1 MVTAVYPGSFDPM
14 TRGHLDIVTRASHLF
29 DQLVVAVV
37 RNPNKAPLLTL
48 QQRVQL
54 IQTCI
59 QQSERP
65 ITNVTVQP
73 FEGLTIDFAAAAGAE
88 VIVRGLRAVS
98 DFEFEFK
105 MSQMNKTLNPC
116 VETLF
121 MMASLEHQFLSSSVV
136 KEVARYGGDISKAVP
151 PAVETLL
158 KEHYQGGLCTL
169 PVASVP

>member
-1 MVTAVYPGSFDPM
+1 VVTAVYPGSFDPI
-14 TRGHLDIVTRASHLF
+14 TKGHLDIVTRASHLF
-29 DQLVVAVV
+29 DQLIVAVV
-37 RNPNKAPLLTL
+37 RNPNKQPLLSL

-54 IQTCI
+54 IQTCT
-59 QQSERP
+59 ETL
-65 ITNVTVQP
+65 TNVTVQP
-73 FEGLTIDFAAAAGAE
+73 FEGLTIDFAAAANAE

-105 MSQMNKTLNPC
+105 MSQMNKTLNPS

-136 KEVARYGGDISKAVP
+136 KEVARYGGDIRKAVP
-151 PAVETLL
+151 PSVEALL

-169 PVASVP
+169 PINP